1 MVSNVWDLDI
11 NTPVIAIRQK
21 LKKMKRNNSSKIHQR
36 TEISVQTVTKK
47 SRETG
52 EYRSIRASEASV
64 FAGARIWAAN
74 LYSEWRIPGSSVSM
88 GGKWKSPGGYFDGGL
103 FTSMITSI
111 SPVPN
116 IVRMKVKEKSFYF
129 QLKRSDATILEHTQS
144 PLFSLRKP
152 SLKGNCCSRAVTLD
166 LTTP

>member
-52 EYRSIRASEASV
+52 EFRLSQPET
-64 FAGARIWAAN
+64 AGVIHW
-74 LYSEWRIPGSSVSM
+74 
-88 GGKWKSPGGYFDGGL
+88 
-103 FTSMITSI
+103 
-111 SPVPN
+111 
-116 IVRMKVKEKSFYF
+116 
-129 QLKRSDATILEHTQS
+129 
-144 PLFSLRKP
+144 
-152 SLKGNCCSRAVTLD
+152 
-166 LTTP
+166 